1 MTNKEGEMDRLKITV
16 KNPKPRSVL
25 ARAVRDPQGPFT
37 HKVVKDKTKFNRKT
51 KHKKGLSHD
60 D

>member
-1 MTNKEGEMDRLKITV
+1 MDRLKITV

-37 HKVVKDKTKFNRKT
+37 HKVVKDKTKFNRKI
-51 KHKKGLSHD
+51 KHKKGIGHD